1 MWCIFFSLHGLSK
14 QTLDFI
20 TADVT
25 SERKELGC
33 NSTAS
38 EDIGVSHIGE
48 AVRNGAVRRE
58 LDSNGGCPDKRVLHA
73 MRLGHVIFIKSML

>member
-1 MWCIFFSLHGLSK
+1 MPFFSLHGLSE

-25 SERKELGC
+25 SEGKELGC

-38 EDIGVSHIGE
+38 EDVGVSHVGGT
-48 AVRNGAVRRE
+48 VRNGAA
-58 LDSNGGCPDKRVLHA
+58 SGGNWIETEAVQIN
-73 MRLGHVIFIKSML
+73 VFFML